1 MNIFLRLTLDCEPDA
16 AWRAIA
22 DPKVFAAVSA
32 PLLRFRSL
40 EKSGFPVA
48 WDGSGPHRVSVF
60 ALGLIPMGSQTID
73 IAFTE
78 RPGNVRMMIDSGKP
92 VSGPMTVITGWDH
105 RMAVSAGG
113 NHRTLYRDRLIV
125 KAGVLTPVVWLGLWS
140 FWQWRAAKLRKLA
153 KNWS

>member
-1 MNIFLRLTLDCEPDA
+1 MNIFLRLTLDSSPDA

-40 EKSGFPVA
+40 DGGFPVA
-48 WDGSGPHRVSVF
+48 WDGSGPHRVAVYF
-60 ALGLIPMGSQTID
+60 LGLIPMGTQTID
-73 IAFTE
+73 ISFTE

-92 VSGPMTVITGWDH
+92 QSGPMRVIRGWDH

-113 NHRTLYRDRLIV
+113 NGRTLYRDRLIV
-125 KAGVLTPVVWLGLWS
+125 KAGALTPLVWLGLWS
-140 FWQWRAAKLRKLA
+140 FWQWRASKMRRLA
-153 KNWS
+153 KNWN